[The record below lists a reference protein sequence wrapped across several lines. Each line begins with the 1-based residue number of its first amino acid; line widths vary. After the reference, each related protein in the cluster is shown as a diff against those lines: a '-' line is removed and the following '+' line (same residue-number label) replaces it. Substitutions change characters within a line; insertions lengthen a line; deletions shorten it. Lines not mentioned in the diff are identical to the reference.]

1 MEEGERE
8 GEDEGEGRIREGV
21 GERIGEGRR
30 RLLLEYCYR
39 HVAIIWLLAV
49 YNSMSAPIKFGG
61 TPLAPRF
68 PLSCQYPQNDNVF
81 IRFCA
86 WVPSLPR
93 P

>member
-1 MEEGERE
+1 MRTRARG
-8 GEDEGEGRIREGV
+8 GEGKGGSGREDWG
-21 GERIGEGRR
+21 GG
-30 RLLLEYCYR
+30 RLLLEYVYR

>member
-1 MEEGERE
+1 M
-8 GEDEGEGRIREGV
+8 
-21 GERIGEGRR
+21 GERIGEGEREVAVGIF
-30 RLLLEYCYR
+30 LSPL
-39 HVAIIWLLAV
+39 AIIWLLAV

-86 WVPSLPR
+86 CVPSLPR